1 MKFDVFVLPAV
12 PGTLEDRK
20 RLKPI
25 GRNTERVQQMIDELR
40 KIAVYSDQAGIDAF
54 SMTEH
59 HLHTEGGEVSVNPCL
74 IFADL
79 AARTKRLHFAPMSIV
94 LTAQDPIRAAEDV
107 ALLDQLTQG
116 RVAVAFARGYQKRWA
131 DILGQ
136 KNNLKAATMDGSKTD
151 EQNRDVYEENMEI
164 VLKAW
169 TRDAWDHDGHYY
181 QVPYPYKEGI
191 KPWAGA
197 EWTRLYGTEGE
208 VDADGTVRKVG
219 VCPAPYQKPHP
230 PIWAPFSVSEKTM
243 RYCAERGILP
253 WVFHSKPDKFLAYCK
268 LYQEIAASKGFKYK
282 LGRNVG
288 AVRACTIGKTR
299 DEAFKLACDTT
310 GHLYYTYWALFGFME
325 PFRRPEDPPAAPLNL
340 KDEAQVTQRMIE
352 DGYQLCGT
360 VDDVKRQMEK
370 LAKCHADGDLEWF
383 SWNFFYQGFSD
394 WPEQERQ
401 LELFCTKI
409 MPEFHG

>member
-12 PGTLEDRK
+12 PGTLEDRV

-25 GRNTERVQQMIDELR
+25 GRDTERYQQMLDELR
-40 KIAVYSDQAGIDAF
+40 KIAIFCDGHGMDAF

-94 LTAQDPIRAAEDV
+94 LPAADPIRVAEDV
-107 ALLDQLTQG
+107 AILDQLTKG
-116 RVAVAFARGYQKRWA
+116 RVEVAFARGYQKRWA

-136 KNNLKAATMDGSKTD
+136 FNELKAATMDGSATD
-151 EQNRDVYEENMEI
+151 EQNRDVYEEKLEI
-164 VLKAW
+164 VMKAW
-169 TRDAWDHDGHYY
+169 TQDAWDHKGHYY
-181 QVPYPYKEGI
+181 QVPYPYEEGI

-197 EWTRLYGTEGE
+197 EWTRLYGSPGE
-208 VDADGTVRKVG
+208 VDAEGTVRKVG

-243 RYCAERGILP
+243 VYCAERGILP
-253 WVFHSKPDKFLAYCK
+253 WIFHSEPEKFIHYCT
-268 LYQEIAASKGFKYK
+268 LYRDVAAKNGHDFK
-282 LGRNVG
+282 LGQNIG
-288 AVRACTIGKTR
+288 AVRACTIGKTY
-299 DEAFKLACDTT
+299 DEAFKLACETT
-310 GHLYYTYWALFGFME
+310 GHLYYTYWALFGFLE
-325 PFRRPEDPPAAPLNL
+325 PFRRPGDSDVRPLNF
-340 KDEAQVTQRMIE
+340 KDEVEVTQRLVE
-352 DGYQLCGT
+352 GGYQLIGT

-370 LAKCHADGDLEWF
+370 LAKCHSNGQLDWF

-394 WPEQERQ
+394 WAEQERQ

-409 MPEFHG
+409 MPEFR